1 MIQAERFAS
10 IDQALDA
17 VRRGEI
23 LIVVDDED
31 RENEGD
37 FIMAADR
44 VTPQAVN
51 FMARQGRGLICTP
64 LTNERADELALEL
77 MVADNTALHE
87 TAFTVSVDAKH
98 GTTTG
103 ISAADRAATIRAL
116 VDRATRPIDLAR
128 PGHVFPLRAKNGGVL
143 RRAGHTEAA
152 VDLARMAGL
161 PPVAVL
167 CEVVDE
173 DGTMARLPRLLEIAR
188 EHRLS
193 IITIEDLIK
202 YRRRKERLVE
212 RLAETPL
219 PTSWGDFRLILYGTT
234 IDEEHHVALV
244 KGAVAGKEDVM
255 VRVHSSCF
263 TGDVLGSLRCDCGEQ
278 LHQAMRQVAE
288 EGEGV
293 VLYMHQE
300 GRGIGLVNKLKAYML
315 QDEGL
320 DTVEANEHLGF
331 RPDPRDYGIG
341 CQILVDLGLSTLR
354 LLTNNP
360 QKRAA
365 IEGYGLKIT
374 EHVPIQVEPGPHNRR
389 YLETKRDKLGHLLRY
404 GHGDRTGSEG

>member
-1 MIQAERFAS
+1 MIQPVTFTPVEE
-10 IDQALDA
+10 ALEA
-17 VRRGEI
+17 VRRGEV

-37 FIMAADR
+37 FIMAAER
-44 VTPQAVN
+44 VTPEAIN
-51 FMARQGRGLICTP
+51 FMARHGRGLICAP
-64 LTNERADELALEL
+64 ISGERAEELRLDL
-77 MVADNTALHE
+77 MVTDNTALHE
-87 TAFTVSVDAKH
+87 TAFTVSVDARH

-103 ISAADRAATIRAL
+103 ISASDRAATVRTL
-116 VDRATRPIDLAR
+116 VDPETRPTDLAR
-128 PGHVFPLRAKNGGVL
+128 PGHVFPLRAKDGGVL

-152 VDLARMAGL
+152 VDLARLAGL
-161 PPVAVL
+161 APVAVL
-167 CEVVDE
+167 CEVVDD
-173 DGTMARLPRLLEIAR
+173 DGTMARLPRLLEIASA
-188 EHRLS
+188 HGLG
-193 IITIEDLIK
+193 IITIEDLIL
-202 YRRRKERLVE
+202 YRRLKEKLVV

-219 PTSWGDFRLILYGTT
+219 PTRYGDFRLILYGTT
-234 IDEEHHVALV
+234 LNDEHHVALV
-244 KGAVAGKEDVM
+244 KGQVEDKEDVL

-278 LHQAMRQVAE
+278 LHQAMLQVAE

-315 QDEGL
+315 QDQGL

-341 CQILVDLGLSTLR
+341 CQILVDLGLTTLR

-360 QKRAA
+360 RKRAA
-365 IEGYGLKIT
+365 IEGYGLRIT
-374 EHVPIQVEPGPHNRR
+374 EHVPIEVQATDHNRR
-389 YLETKRDKLGHLLRY
+389 YLETKRDKLGHLLGGR
-404 GHGDRTGSEG
+404 

>member
-1 MIQAERFAS
+1 MIQAERFAA
-10 IDQALDA
+10 IDEALDA
-17 VRRGEI
+17 IRRGEI

-37 FIMAADR
+37 FVMAAER
-44 VTPQAVN
+44 VTPEAVN
-51 FMARQGRGLICTP
+51 FMAKEGRGLICAPITAD
-64 LTNERADELALEL
+64 RADDLGLDL
-77 MVADNTALHE
+77 MVTDNTALHE
-87 TAFTVSVDAKH
+87 TAFTVSIDAKE

-116 VDRATRPIDLAR
+116 VDRTTRPIDLAR
-128 PGHVFPLRAKNGGVL
+128 PGHVFPLVAKHGGVL

-161 PPVAVL
+161 PPAAVL
-167 CEVVDE
+167 CEVVDD
-173 DGTMARLPRLLEIAR
+173 DGTMARLPRLIEIAR
-188 EHRLS
+188 EHDLP

-202 YRRRKERLVE
+202 YRRTKERLVD
-212 RLAETPL
+212 RLAETSL
-219 PTSWGDFRLILYGTT
+219 PTRWGDFRLILYGTT

-244 KGAVAGKEDVM
+244 KGQVGGKEDVL

-278 LHQAMRQVAE
+278 LHHAMRQVSE

-341 CQILVDLGLSTLR
+341 CQILVDLGLSTIR

-360 QKRAA
+360 KKRAA
-365 IEGYGLKIT
+365 IEGYGLSIT
-374 EHVPIQVEPGPHNRR
+374 EHVPITVEPGPYNRR
-389 YLETKRDKLGHLLRY
+389 YLETKRDKLGHLLGY
-404 GHGDRTGSEG
+404 GDGERTGSEG